1 MTRPDDPLAWLFT
14 RQRLGMTL
22 GLERVHGL
30 LAAAGNPQGAFRA
43 ILVAGTNG
51 KGSTARALAE
61 CLAAAGERPG
71 LYTSP
76 HLSRV
81 GERFLIAGRELP
93 RERVADAVA
102 ELRPAADRL
111 EASFFE
117 ILTVAGCLLFSQEG
131 VSTAVMEVGLG
142 GRFDATNALEPE
154 LSLVTGISLD
164 HVDLLGD
171 TPAAIAREK
180 AGIFRAGRLALTGAR
195 GEALAAL
202 ADEAAR
208 VGAPLWRLD
217 REIEF
222 DGEELGWQGVAVR
235 VRCPAGEAA
244 GTSPLVGAHQVRN
257 LALAAAAALAWG
269 AGAAAVESGLAATL
283 WPGRLER
290 VGHRGRYLV
299 FDGAHNAEAAAALAQ
314 ALERLSARPY
324 TLVVGMGR
332 EKDLQAFAS
341 LLGPGAKSVFATAA
355 SLSPRA
361 RPAEEV
367 AAAFGERAQAVADPG
382 RALAAALADTPPG
395 GTVVVAGS
403 LYLVGELRPEIVG
416 EPLEADERWQ

>member
-1 MTRPDDPLAWLFT
+1 MTRPDDPLAWLFG

-30 LAAAGNPQGAFRA
+30 LAAAGDPQRSFRA
-43 ILVAGTNG
+43 LLVAGTNG

-81 GERFLIAGRELP
+81 GERFVVAGRELT
-93 RERVADAVA
+93 RNRVADAVA
-102 ELRPAADRL
+102 ELREPAERL

-117 ILTVAGCLLFSQEG
+117 VMTVAACLLFREER

-180 AGIFRAGRLALTGAR
+180 AGIFRPDRLALTGAR
-195 GEALAAL
+195 DEALRAL
-202 ADEAAR
+202 EDEADR
-208 VGAPLWRLD
+208 VGAPLWRLG
-217 REIEF
+217 REIEV
-222 DGEELGWQGVAVR
+222 DGEELGWQGVGVR

-244 GTSPLVGAHQVRN
+244 GTSPLVGAHQIRN
-257 LALAAAAALAWG
+257 LALAAAAALALG
-269 AGAAAVESGLAATL
+269 GDSASVASGLATAR

-290 VGHRGRYLV
+290 ISYQGRYIL

-314 ALERLSARPY
+314 ALERLETGPY
-324 TLVVGMGR
+324 TLLVGMGR
-332 EKDLQAFAS
+332 DKDLRAFAS
-341 LLGPGAKSVFATAA
+341 LLGPGAQRVFATAA
-355 SLSPRA
+355 SFSPRA
-361 RPAEEV
+361 RSAEEV
-367 AAAFGERAQAVADPG
+367 AAAFGRGAEALAEPG
-382 RALAAALADTPPG
+382 RALAAALDATPAG

-403 LYLVGELRPEIVG
+403 LYLVGELRPGVVG
-416 EPLEADERWQ
+416 EPFEPDERWQ